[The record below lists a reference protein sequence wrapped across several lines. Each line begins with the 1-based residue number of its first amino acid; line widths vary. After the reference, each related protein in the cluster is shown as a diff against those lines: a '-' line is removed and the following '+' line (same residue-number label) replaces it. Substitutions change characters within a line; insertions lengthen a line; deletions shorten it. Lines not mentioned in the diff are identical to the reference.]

1 MKDQFD
7 VGASTSRGRDL
18 TMKSDFRTKKITARW
33 PDGPFRSFLKRFAAA
48 GLLFFLIKGL
58 LWLLV
63 PIAIAVLVR

>member
-1 MKDQFD
+1 
-7 VGASTSRGRDL
+7 
-18 TMKSDFRTKKITARW
+18 MKSDFRTKKITARW
-33 PDGPFRSFLKRFAAA
+33 PDGPFRSFLKRYAAA